1 MDINKVC
8 SEIIGKGLRSKKT
21 EGGLRTRDEF
31 HKKSEPEKPLISIIT
46 VVRNGEKYLEQ
57 TIQSVLNQTYDNIEY
72 IIIDGASTD
81 GTLDIIKK
89 YEDQIAYWVS
99 EPDGGIYDAMN
110 KGIELATGEI
120 IGILNSDD
128 WYKEDA
134 VSKVTVAFRKSPNS
148 SVFHGDMG
156 RYTLSGKLDRVVVPM
171 YPRMSLIYGCTI
183 NHPTCFVDMK
193 TYKQLRGFNL
203 SLDLASDYEFLLRV
217 WKSGGNFYYINSVL
231 TNFRVGGYSSNF
243 IKSAVQAHEARR
255 LNGINKTI
263 SFISMLR
270 LFILHYTKNLLE
282 LLGIMKAKL

>member
-1 MDINKVC
+1 MERE
-8 SEIIGKGLRSKKT
+8 SLRNSKI
-21 EGGLRTRDEF
+21 EGGLHTCGAF
-31 HKKSEPEKPLISIIT
+31 HKNSEPGKPLISIIT

-57 TIQSVLNQTYDNIEY
+57 TIQSILNQTYKNIEY

-81 GTLDIIKK
+81 GTLDIIRQ
-89 YEDQIAYWVS
+89 YEDQIDYWMS
-99 EPDGGIYDAMN
+99 EPDSGIYDAMN
-110 KGIELATGEI
+110 KGIHLCGGEI
-120 IGILNSDD
+120 IGIINSDD
-128 WYKEDA
+128 WYMKDA
-134 VSKVTVAFRKSPNS
+134 VSKVALEFRKSPDT
-148 SVFHGDMG
+148 SVFHGDMR
-156 RYTLSGKLDRVVVPM
+156 RYTLSGEVDRVVAPM

-183 NHPTCFVDMK
+183 NHPTCFVDIK
-193 TYKQLRGFNL
+193 TYQQLRGFNL

-217 WKSGGNFYYINSVL
+217 WKFGGNFCYINSVL